1 MSSVSTAADRS
12 SLDAMRILTA
22 REQRAATQ
30 RDLQIR
36 FDKPLLSVTVIMPGP
51 VKDGPVSC
59 RLLEVAQQQ
68 VRKIFQDRGWRVL
81 SCVEALRDAGPEVIY
96 VVDAPAEDLKAAT
109 MALED
114 THTLG
119 RLWDLDVIDGSMR
132 PLTRPSFNCK
142 PRRCLVCEH
151 PGRACARN
159 RSHSL
164 EALLAVIEKKVHAF
178 DRQAESEP
186 LSTSCA
192 IRACQLSAEQIG
204 QLAYQALLMEVR
216 LTPKPGLVDR
226 RNTGAHRD
234 MDLCMFERSADAIAP
249 WLPRFVTEGRQHAW
263 APAHTFVSLIRP
275 VGLLCE
281 RDMFRATGGINTHK
295 GSIFALGLL
304 CAVIGRLLTK
314 GEPVCTE
321 WICREVAAVCQ
332 NLVGQE
338 LGCKHSLQTAGE
350 RLFRELGLT
359 GARGEAASGY
369 ATVRSHALPVLRL
382 LRQAGEDEDTALL
395 QATLHLLASNN
406 DTNLVSRGGMEGLTY
421 VRDRAQHLLQQGGV
435 LRPAW
440 RQRLESFDDDLI
452 ARNLSPGGTADLIS
466 VAWLL
471 GCFPE
476 GPEDLNSIATHFD
489 QQQPARLRELCS

>member
-1 MSSVSTAADRS
+1 MSTAADGS

-36 FDKPLLSVTVIMPGP
+36 FDKPLLSVTVIIPGP
-51 VKDGPVSC
+51 VKGGPGSC

-68 VRKIFQDRGWRVL
+68 VRQIFQDRGWRVL
-81 SCVEALRDAGPEVIY
+81 YCVEALRVAGPEAIY

-109 MALED
+109 IALEE

-119 RLWDLDVIDGSMR
+119 RLWDLDVIAAGSMR
-132 PLTRPSFNCK
+132 PLTRSSLNCQ
-142 PRRCLVCEH
+142 PRRCLVCEQ
-151 PGRACARN
+151 PARVCARN
-159 RSHSL
+159 RHHPL
-164 EALLAVIEKKVHAF
+164 EELLTVIEKQIYAF

-186 LSTSCA
+186 LPTLRD
-192 IRACQLSAEQIG
+192 IRACSLSAKQIG
-204 QLAYQALLMEVR
+204 QLAYKALLAEVR

-249 WLPRFVTEGRQHAW
+249 WLPVFVTEGRQHAW
-263 APAHTFVSLIRP
+263 APEHAFVSLIRP
-275 VGLLCE
+275 AGLLCE
-281 RDMFRATGGINTHK
+281 RDMFQATGGINTHK
-295 GSIFALGLL
+295 GSIFALGQL
-304 CAVIGRLLTK
+304 CAVIGRLQAR
-314 GEPVCTE
+314 GEPVYTE
-321 WICREVAAVCQ
+321 RICREVAAVCQ

-338 LGCKHSLQTAGE
+338 LGCKHSLQTSGE

-369 ATVRSHALPVLRL
+369 ATVRHHALPVLRS
-382 LRQAGEDEDTALL
+382 LRRTGADEDTAML
-395 QATLHLLASNN
+395 QATLHLLASNI

-435 LRPAW
+435 LQPAW
-440 RQRLESFDDDLI
+440 RQLLESFDDDLI
-452 ARNLSPGGTADLIS
+452 TRNLSPGGTADLIS

-476 GPEDLNSIATHFD
+476 SPED
-489 QQQPARLRELCS
+489 